1 MDSEI
6 KDYLPKFDEK
16 QRILPKQPF
25 CASCKKRLNCEKL
38 KLKQLENQTTNK
50 YAEVFIAMY
59 YTCDDFDPIYIQFPI
74 TVNEITNDL
83 AFDSFNRE
91 KHVGEWCVVVLN
103 AEGYDE
109 EMHVG
114 VYLGE
119 LPLTVHALYDKKNNT
134 ITNRFHNSPA
144 ILLPVFHKVFYG
156 YNMRWKFINEEDD
169 FKNLSQKDTKDYQ
182 DYIEIAKK
190 QLTKSEK

>member
-1 MDSEI
+1 
-6 KDYLPKFDEK
+6 
-16 QRILPKQPF
+16 
-25 CASCKKRLNCEKL
+25 
-38 KLKQLENQTTNK
+38 
-50 YAEVFIAMY
+50 MY

-83 AFDSFNRE
+83 AFDTFNRE

-114 VYLGE
+114 IYLGE
-119 LPLTVHALYDKKNNT
+119 LPLTVHALYDKKNST